1 MGMYETSFPN
11 KDERE
16 PNLKDVLLKLNE
28 KLETLDEEK
37 IKKQRGF
44 RFPWKARVGKKQLK
58 KNYVTLIKINENG
71 NLDFTKE
78 QIEDQ
83 TIIVDGVPRL
93 ATGSDVLRYK
103 GKPVIIVHSGSVKP
117 FTPHFFNPEEHLEEV
132 KEKGYD
138 TTGYRLLLAKIKL
151 GAIQPKKK
159 MGWLAIGIGI
169 LVDVGVILSA
179 RVRS

>member
-1 MGMYETSFPN
+1 M
-11 KDERE
+11 DEKKKKKKE
-16 PNLKDVLLKLNE
+16 PKFFLPFSAKINNFKLKN
-28 KLETLDEEK
+28 
-37 IKKQRGF
+37 
-44 RFPWKARVGKKQLK
+44 
-58 KNYVTLIKINENG
+58 NYATIMKINENG
-71 NLDFTKE
+71 HIKFTRE

-117 FTPHFFNPEEHLEEV
+117 FTPHFFNPEEHLAEV

-138 TTGYRLLLAKIKL
+138 TIGYRLLLAKIKL

-169 LVDVGVILSA
+169 LVVVGVIIYA
-179 RVRS
+179 IVGG